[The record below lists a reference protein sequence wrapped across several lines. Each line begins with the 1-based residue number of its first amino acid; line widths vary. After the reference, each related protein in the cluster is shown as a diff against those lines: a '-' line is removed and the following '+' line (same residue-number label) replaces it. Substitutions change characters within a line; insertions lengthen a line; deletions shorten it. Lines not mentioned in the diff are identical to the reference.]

1 MLNLAVVGL
10 GTWGR
15 RHVESATSSGR
26 FKVAKGVDPA
36 DVEFDFPVTG
46 SLDHVL
52 NDPGIDAVS
61 IATPHTLHTEQITRC
76 ARAGKH
82 VLTEKPFALS
92 GEDAGRCIQAAN
104 ESGVVLAVGHDQ
116 RFYPSILAMN
126 ELIRSGKLGT
136 TKTIDSHLSH
146 DFIAKRAEA
155 DRRADQSET
164 CQPDRDTWWR
174 LNLEEAPAGPMVH
187 LGIHHLDLFIHLFG
201 EIQWVMAQSP
211 GSTFDAPFPDTM
223 LVMLKF
229 VDGRLGTIS
238 SSLSSPLNAKL
249 LVTGSDGWAEAYGPS
264 DEATYR
270 LSSMDNLKHRL
281 GGAEPSHV
289 EYPAVDSVRA
299 NFSAFADAIEGVAPY
314 PIPTEQMAH
323 NAAVLEAIVESSRSG
338 DRVAVGR

>member
-15 RHVESATSSGR
+15 RHVESAASSGR
-26 FKVAKGVDPA
+26 FKVVKGVDPA

-46 SLDHVL
+46 SLDDVL
-52 NDPGIDAVS
+52 DDPGIDAVS
-61 IATPHTLHTEQITRC
+61 IATPHTLHAEQIIRS

-92 GEDAGRCIQAAN
+92 GENAGRCIQAAN

-116 RFYPSILAMN
+116 RFYPSVLAMN

-136 TKTIDSHLSH
+136 TKTIESHLSH
-146 DFIAKRAEA
+146 DFIAKRAETGGSA
-155 DRRADQSET
+155 ARSGSRKPGPEA
-164 CQPDRDTWWR
+164 WWR
-174 LNLEEAPAGPMVH
+174 LDLEEAPAGPMVH

-201 EIQWVMAQSP
+201 EIRWVMAQSP
-211 GSTFDAPFPDTM
+211 GNTFDAPFPDTM
-223 LVMLKF
+223 LVLLKF
-229 VDGRLGTIS
+229 ADGRLGTIN
-238 SSLSSPLNAKL
+238 SSLASPMNAKL

-264 DEATYR
+264 DVSTYT
-270 LSSMDNLKHRL
+270 LSSMDSLKHRL
-281 GGAEPSHV
+281 GDAEPTRV
-289 EYPAVDSVRA
+289 RYPAVDSVSA
-299 NFSAFADAIEGVAPY
+299 NFAAFADAIEGVAPY

-338 DRVAVGR
+338 EMSAVAR